1 MTTFDVT
8 KITKCPK
15 NKTYLCHSLLTQLEV
30 RHITFS
36 FKPLVSL
43 LLGFYALIPLCAMAQ
58 TPVNPGGYWIA
69 YTGDN
74 KLNKFI
80 GIHSELQGRNFGV
93 ARSVE
98 TVLVRVGLNV
108 YLKPYAMFTAGYGYI
123 YSNPNDGTL
132 SASRISEHR
141 TWQQLLL
148 RQKTRAIFMD
158 HRYRLEQRFLDNL
171 STGTSRTEHRIRY
184 RYQVL
189 FPLYTVSPHLRHLFV
204 ALNNEIMINFRKNT
218 SELFDRNRIFVAIG
232 YQVHPKLNF
241 QLGYMNQYARSSA
254 VTTGVID
261 HILQLSVSYNMDDL
275 MGTFF
280 KKPEK

>member
-30 RHITFS
+30 RHIIFS

-80 GIHSELQGRNFGV
+80 GIHSELQRRNFGV